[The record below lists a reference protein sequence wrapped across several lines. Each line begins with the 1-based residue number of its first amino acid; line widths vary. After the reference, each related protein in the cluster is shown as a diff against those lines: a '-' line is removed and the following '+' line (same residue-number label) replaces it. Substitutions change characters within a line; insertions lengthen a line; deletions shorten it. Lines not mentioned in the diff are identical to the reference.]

1 MRNKGAIITVSVLLT
16 VICLYYLSFTFM
28 TKRVES
34 KADKYAAAQ
43 YESMNIKVEESEK
56 IHIVDSITKRY
67 LDSMS
72 NQVVYTLFKK
82 YTYMDCKEREMNLG
96 LDLKGGMN
104 ITLEISAQD
113 VIKALSNNQSDSTLI
128 KAIKLANEET
138 IEQTGKNYIEVFG
151 NAYTT
156 VSTPNSPSLAALFIT
171 TSNQEAITIKS
182 TNPEVIAYISNQY
195 DAAINNAFDVLRK
208 RIDHF
213 GVVQPNIQRDVAVK
227 GVFHIELP
235 GIKDPER
242 VEDLL
247 RQAAVLEFWETYNA
261 EEIYDRL
268 SEANILIAE
277 VKEAEQKEIDRKA
290 GKITET
296 EANIVTNEVIADE
309 VIADDVIAAEIIE
322 DGIIEDTNT
331 TENTVEAK
339 TDIEANAKS
348 GLSLFERLRPQVGNV
363 SIYGPIV
370 GYAKEGDMASI
381 MADLSRES
389 VKRLFPSD
397 LVFAW
402 GFKPS
407 DNAPGYYELIALK
420 KSKDGRAVLN
430 GDVITDAKQ
439 EFGQNQAIPQ
449 VTMTMNGSGSTEWAR
464 ITRAIADK
472 YAGSQTKGSIA
483 IVLDGYAYSWPTVSE
498 EITGGRSMISGN
510 FTLDEATDL
519 ANVLKSGKMPAP
531 ANILSKEIVG
541 PSLGHKAIDSG
552 LNSFV
557 IAFILVL
564 IYMMF
569 YYGKAGVVADIAL
582 VTNLFLIFGVLAS
595 LGAVLTLPGIAG
607 IVLTIGMSVDA
618 NVLIYER
625 IREEMRAGKAIKT
638 AVTDGYKNAYSAIID
653 SNVTTLLIGI
663 ILLNFGVGPV
673 KGFATTLIIGILS
686 SLFTAI
692 FITRIVISTILA
704 KDKKMT
710 FGNKLTLNAFQNLN
724 INFITKRKIAY
735 VVSGILIL
743 VSLTSLFTRGLNPG
757 IDFTGGRNY
766 IVSFDQAVVPSEIGD
781 QLEGIYGD
789 RPLVKTFGGSNQVKI
804 STNYKIND
812 NFADNEADSLLYVG
826 LKPMLGDDVSLDDF
840 FTDYR
845 QTSQKVGPTVAD
857 DIKSKSIIAITLG
870 LIVMFLYILLR
881 FRKWQYSLGA
891 LISLIHDVIIVL
903 GIYSLLFSIMPF
915 NMELDQAFIAA
926 ILTVVGYSINDTVVV
941 FDRLR
946 EYLGLYKKRGTE
958 DVMNS
963 AINSTISRTINTSL
977 STFVVLLAIFI
988 FGGEVIRGFTFALLI
1003 GVIIGTYSSI
1013 FVATPLAYDF
1023 MKKKKTVK

>member
-1 MRNKGAIITVSVLLT
+1 MRNKGAIITVSVLLA
-16 VICLYYLSFTFM
+16 VICLYYLSFTFV
-28 TKRVES
+28 TNRVES
-34 KADKYAAAQ
+34 KADDYANARFEA
-43 YESMNIKVEESEK
+43 MNLEVDEYEK
-56 IHIVDSITKRY
+56 IHIVDSLTARY

-104 ITLEISAQD
+104 ISLEISAQD
-113 VIKALSNNQSDSTLI
+113 VILALANNQRDSTLN
-128 KAIKLANEET
+128 KAIALANKET
-138 IEQTGKNYIEVFG
+138 KEQTGQNYIEVFG
-151 NAYTT
+151 NAFNT
-156 VSTPNSPSLAALFIT
+156 VSTPTTPSLAALFIT
-171 TSNQEAITIKS
+171 TSNQEDITIKS
-182 TNPEVIAYISNQY
+182 SDQEVLAYISGQY
-195 DAAINNAFDVLRK
+195 DAAIDNAFDVLRK

-213 GVVQPNIQRDVAVK
+213 GVVQPNIQRDVAVR

-261 EEIYDRL
+261 EEIYDKL
-268 SEANILIAE
+268 SEANVLIAE
-277 VKEAEQKEIDRKA
+277 LKDAEQKEIERKA
-290 GKITET
+290 GKTPKVET
-296 EANIVTNEVIADE
+296 EEVITNEVIADE
-309 VIADDVIAAEIIE
+309 VITDEVITDDEIILDNEVTEEVAAEE
-322 DGIIEDTNT
+322 TTTT
-331 TENTVEAK
+331 TEPAAPSTQ
-339 TDIEANAKS
+339 S
-348 GLSLFERLRPQVGNV
+348 GLALFERLRPQIEGYQ
-363 SIYGPIV
+363 IYGPVV

-381 MADLSRES
+381 MADLNRES

-397 LVFAW
+397 VVFAW
-402 GFKPS
+402 SFKELP
-407 DNAPGYYELIALK
+407 DAKGYYQLIALK
-420 KSKDGRAVLN
+420 RSKDGGAVLH
-430 GDVITDAKQ
+430 GDVITNAQQ
-439 EFGQNQAIPQ
+439 EFGQNQATAE
-449 VTMTMNGSGSTEWAR
+449 VTMSMNGAGSTEWAR
-464 ITRAIADK
+464 ITRENIGK
-472 YAGSQTKGSIA
+472 SIA
-483 IVLDGYAYSWPTVSE
+483 IVLDGYVYSFPTVND
-498 EITGGRSMISGN
+498 EIKGGRSSISGN

-541 PSLGHKAIDSG
+541 PSLGQKAIDSG

-557 IAFILVL
+557 IAFILIL
-564 IYMMF
+564 IYMIF
-569 YYGKAGVVADIAL
+569 YYGRAGWVADIAL
-582 VTNLFLIFGVLAS
+582 ITNLFLIFGVLAS

-653 SNVTTLLIGI
+653 SNLTTLLIGI

-673 KGFATTLIIGILS
+673 QGFATTLIIGILS

-692 FITRIVISTILA
+692 FITRLIFSSLLD
-704 KDKKMT
+704 KDKKIT
-710 FGNKLTLNAFQNLN
+710 FGNKLTINAFQNLK
-724 INFITKRKIAY
+724 IQFLEKRKIAY
-735 VVSGILIL
+735 IVSGILIV

-757 IDFTGGRNY
+757 IDFAGGRNY
-766 IVSFDQAVVPSEIGD
+766 IVAFEKAVSPNDIAVE
-781 QLEGIYGD
+781 LEKVYGD
-789 RPLVKTFGGSNQVKI
+789 RPLVKTFGSSNQVKI
-804 STNYKIND
+804 STKYKIDD
-812 NFADNEADSLLYVG
+812 NTADNEADSLLYVG
-826 LKPMLGDDVSLDDF
+826 LKPMLDDDVTMEDF
-840 FTDYR
+840 FESYR

-857 DIKSKSIIAITLG
+857 DIKSKSIIAILLG
-870 LIVMFLYILLR
+870 LVVMFLYILIR

-891 LISLIHDVIIVL
+891 LAALVHDVIIVL
-903 GIYSLLFSIMPF
+903 GVYSLLFSIMPF

-958 DVMNS
+958 EVMDS
-963 AINSTISRTINTSL
+963 AINSTVSRTINTSL

-1003 GVIIGTYSSI
+1003 GIVVGTYSSI
-1013 FVATPLAYDF
+1013 FIATPVAFDF
-1023 MKKKKTVK
+1023 MKKRKATK